1 MIGINRQQY
10 YRSIKA
16 SLERK
21 KQVALVLSL
30 VESVRTRLPRLGGR
44 KLYHILY
51 SALEKI
57 KVGRDKLFDIL
68 RSNRLLIKPK
78 KRYHVTTNSFHRFKK
93 HKNKIENLRIVRP
106 EQVVVSDIT
115 YLGNRTK
122 PMYLALV
129 TDAYSKKILGYD
141 VSDSLNTI
149 GALNA
154 LKMAIKNRR
163 YKTEELIHHSDRGI
177 QYCSDLYQKMLK
189 TNHIECSMTEK
200 YDPYQNAI
208 AERING
214 IIKQEFIGDV
224 QISSIELMQ
233 VLIKESVLIYNKE
246 RPHFSCALNTPQVM
260 HQQRILKRKT
270 YKTKKQNTPIVE
282 YSA

>member
-16 SLERK
+16 SLDRK

-93 HKNKIENLRIVRP
+93 HKNKIENLRIIRP

-163 YKTEELIHHSDRGI
+163 YKTEKLIHHSDRGI
-177 QYCSDLYQKMLK
+177 QYCSKAYTQLLNQKS
-189 TNHIECSMTEK
+189 IQISMAGKGNCYE
-200 YDPYQNAI
+200 NAM

-214 IIKQEFIGDV
+214 ILKDEFFLDQNFKKKSFAIKSTKQA
-224 QISSIELMQ
+224 IEL
-233 VLIKESVLIYNKE
+233 YNNV
-246 RPHFSCALNTPQVM
+246 RTHMAIGYITPNQK
-260 HQQRILKRKT
+260 H
-270 YKTKKQNTPIVE
+270 Y
-282 YSA
+282 AA